1 MVRRQVQFT
10 EQELAAVQTLARERS
25 SSFAAIVREAVDA
38 YIQDVLRGDTAARTT
53 DRIDAF
59 AGKYRSG
66 RHDISRRHDDYFAD
80 SILEGLDAE

>member
-10 EQELAAVQTLARERS
+10 ERELAAVQTLARERS

-38 YIQDVLRGDTAARTT
+38 YLQDALHGDSVTRTA
-53 DRIDAF
+53 DRLDAL

-66 RHDISRRHDDYFAD
+66 RDDISRRHDDYLAD
-80 SILEGLDAE
+80 AIPEGLDAE